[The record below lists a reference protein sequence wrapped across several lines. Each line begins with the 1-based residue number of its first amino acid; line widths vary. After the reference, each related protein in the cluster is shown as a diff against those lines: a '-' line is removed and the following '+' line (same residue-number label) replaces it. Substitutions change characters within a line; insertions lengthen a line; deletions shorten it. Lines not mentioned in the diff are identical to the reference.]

1 MLAVAIVEVVG
12 MTSHLPMEMVAALVG
27 TLIMAA
33 VVGDIPHP
41 LGQVAAAVVLEDP
54 VVQAPTL
61 VPQLGI

>member
-1 MLAVAIVEVVG
+1 
-12 MTSHLPMEMVAALVG
+12 MEMVAALVG

-33 VVGDIPHP
+33 VAGVIPLL

-54 VVQAPTL
+54 VVLVPTL